1 MSLLGGGAKKNQ
13 DELGTFTIDI
23 AIMYIVAFVLDMAGI
38 ILAAI
43 TLTIILAPIA
53 IILQWILSL
62 LGSLIF
68 TLWIVFVRSQ
78 SSDEETSNELPE
90 PETLKETAPSQASFI
105 DDSVPKKLEQAAEA
119 QLPVKPPKK
128 SPAKKPKLMKK
139 SNPSSLLM
147 KKWLKRVGLSWFIE
161 SIPIVG
167 KISFTWVL
175 AVYFEQKN
183 G

>member
-1 MSLLGGGAKKNQ
+1 MSLLGGGAKKSQ
-13 DELGTFTIDI
+13 GGLETFTIDI
-23 AIMYIVAFVLDMAGI
+23 AIMYIVAFILDMAGI

-78 SSDEETSNELPE
+78 SSAEETSHEILE
-90 PETLKETAPSQASFI
+90 PEIPQKTAPSQASSL
-105 DDSVPKKLEQAAEA
+105 DDSAPKKLNQATEV
-119 QLPVKPPKK
+119 QPTVTPPKK
-128 SPAKKPKLMKK
+128 SLGKKPGLMKK

-147 KKWLKRVGLSWFIE
+147 KKWLKRVCLPGVVE

-175 AVYFEQKN
+175 AVYLEQKN